1 MNTLDVNQKQ
11 EGKVTKR
18 IENQTA
24 RVPSLTYMGLAVGS
38 MIASAAFMLTGRKQV
53 ANFIGQWAPSFLI
66 IGLYNKVVKIE
77 NEFLEQSGQSGRMG
91 SMGSSM

>member
-1 MNTLDVNQKQ
+1 MNTLDINQQKQ

-18 IENQTA
+18 IESQTA

-38 MIASAAFMLTGRKQV
+38 MIASATCMLTGRKQI

-66 IGLYNKVVKIE
+66 IGLYNKLVKVE
-77 NEFLEQSGQSGRMG
+77 HELLQQSGRMG
-91 SMGSSM
+91 SGMGGGL